1 MASPCLSFVNL
12 KTRSRTKRN
21 VLDDEVE
28 DIALTSVAS
37 GDISCFPQ
45 FEDDPSSSMIISKR
59 LSRDA

>member
-1 MASPCLSFVNL
+1 
-12 KTRSRTKRN
+12 

-37 GDISCFPQ
+37 GGISCFPR
-45 FEDDPSSSMIISKR
+45 FEDDPSSSMIISER